1 MNQLIITVVYDPDS
15 GEARVSVIKLGD
27 NKAVNLKELLLALH
41 AAEGQYIEAL
51 EAPRPSDQAAD

>member
-1 MNQLIITVVYDPDS
+1 MNQLIITVIYDPGS
-15 GEARVSVIKLGD
+15 GEVGVNVIKLGA

-51 EAPRPSDQAAD
+51 KVEE